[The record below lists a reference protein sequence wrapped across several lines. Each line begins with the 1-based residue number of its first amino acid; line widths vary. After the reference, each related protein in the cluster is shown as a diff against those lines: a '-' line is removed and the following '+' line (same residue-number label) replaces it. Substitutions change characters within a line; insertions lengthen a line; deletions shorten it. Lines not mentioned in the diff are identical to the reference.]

1 MGLFSSNKG
10 YLGIDIGSS
19 SIKIVELKEE
29 RGRLRLLTYGFT
41 ENLGDKFK
49 DYLQKDVKY
58 TASVINKVCEKAKI
72 TSQNAIAALPTFS
85 VFSSIINL
93 SNVNLKEISS
103 AVHWEAKKIIP
114 LPLEDM
120 VLDWKFISD
129 SKEKNSDGDK
139 KKDTKV
145 LLTGAPKTLVKKYIS
160 IFKEARI
167 NLLSLETETFS
178 LIRSLLGND
187 KTTIMIV
194 EIGASTTDSSIVS
207 KGIPVLNRSID
218 IGGLTITKAISSNLN
233 IGMERAEQ
241 FKYDLGITSIESK
254 EDAIPRT
261 IVDTIS
267 PITNEI
273 KYLINLF
280 QSKNNEKIEKIV
292 LSGGSSLLPN
302 FTNYLSKI
310 LNINVII
317 GDPWSSISYPAELKP
332 VLTEIGPKLSVAIG
346 LALRGVKKG

>member
-254 EDAIPRT
+254 
-261 IVDTIS
+261 
-267 PITNEI
+267 
-273 KYLINLF
+273 
-280 QSKNNEKIEKIV
+280 
-292 LSGGSSLLPN
+292 
-302 FTNYLSKI
+302 
-310 LNINVII
+310 
-317 GDPWSSISYPAELKP
+317 
-332 VLTEIGPKLSVAIG
+332 
-346 LALRGVKKG
+346 